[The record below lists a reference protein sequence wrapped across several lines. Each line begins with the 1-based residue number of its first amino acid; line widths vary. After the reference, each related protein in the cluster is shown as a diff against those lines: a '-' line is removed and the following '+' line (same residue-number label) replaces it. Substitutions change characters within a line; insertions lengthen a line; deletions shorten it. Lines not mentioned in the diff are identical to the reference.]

1 MSPQRRLMQLREL
14 KTLQRAERDIAA
26 FDHAEAARRSDD
38 ARADA
43 DRAAEACA
51 AAAAGWYSG
60 RAQGHFTLEIDRAI
74 GACLIA
80 AETDALARADGAR
93 RASDARVLSEGNW
106 HLAEAR
112 KRAADRVLRDTERN
126 VARAS
131 EEARLDL
138 MTSRTLAKWRTP

>member
-1 MSPQRRLMQLREL
+1 MSPQRRLVQLREL

-26 FDHAEAARRSDD
+26 SDHAEAARRSDD

-51 AAAAGWYSG
+51 AAAAGWYRG
-60 RAQGHFTLEIDRAI
+60 RARGHFAPEIDRAI

-93 RASDARVLSEGNW
+93 RASDERECSEEHW

-112 KRAADRVLRDTERN
+112 HRAAGRMLRDAERD
-126 VARAS
+126 VARAR